1 MKKSCLLLTLVL
13 GCAFVLGVVG
23 CSGKATTTTTMSAA
37 TTITVGATS
46 SAATTAATVSTATT
60 TATIAIGTW
69 TKLNP
74 AGDMPPLGGGP
85 MVYDSASG
93 KVILFAGIDT
103 WAYAPAG
110 NTWTDLHPAGEP
122 PSGPGSMVCDPA
134 SGKVILFGGVGNNGY
149 LNDTWAYDP
158 TANTWTNLN
167 PSGDLPPARN
177 GHSMVYD
184 SATGKVIL
192 FGGFGI
198 DIHNDTWAYDP
209 TANTW
214 TNLKPTGELP
224 SGRHFSSAVYDSGTG
239 QVILFGGSGFDSS
252 GASPVYFND
261 TWAYDPITNTWTKLQ
276 PTGELPSAR
285 ELPSAVYDSGT
296 GQVILFGGA
305 GGSDGTALND
315 TWAYGGK
322 P

>member
-1 MKKSCLLLTLVL
+1 
-13 GCAFVLGVVG
+13 
-23 CSGKATTTTTMSAA
+23 
-37 TTITVGATS
+37 
-46 SAATTAATVSTATT
+46 
-60 TATIAIGTW
+60 
-69 TKLNP
+69 
-74 AGDMPPLGGGP
+74 
-85 MVYDSASG
+85 MVYDSA
-93 KVILFAGIDT
+93 T
-103 WAYAPAG
+103 
-110 NTWTDLHPAGEP
+110 
-122 PSGPGSMVCDPA
+122 
-134 SGKVILFGGVGNNGY
+134 GKVILFGGRELVNGASTSLGF

-252 GASPVYFND
+252 GASPVYFNRHLGLRPHHQHLD
-261 TWAYDPITNTWTKLQ
+261 QA
-276 PTGELPSAR
+276 PTHRG
-285 ELPSAVYDSGT
+285 
-296 GQVILFGGA
+296 I
-305 GGSDGTALND
+305 ALC
-315 TWAYGGK
+315 A
-322 P
+322 